1 MSGGKYIAYYAT
13 LRHKKICL
21 ASTLNPN
28 VLYKNSSLVGM
39 KLVAKVCTNLLICK
53 EIRKNFQRIFDT
65 YYKACVRVGVPYMIN
80 ERYSDQE
87 LAFQIASQLSQVL
100 PLDMLEGG
108 GGITPF
114 IPSSVKP
121 LVEAYVLNRRWTG
134 LPVYKDTP
142 YNKSDP
148 EWTKAYKSA
157 DQTLVE
163 ISKFINEA
171 TGGDDF
177 KKGAIDINP
186 AKVEYLLSGV
196 LGGYENTVEKL
207 KKMAET
213 AAGQRDFEWR
223 NMLLANRVVT
233 SGDESTEFR
242 KLQNEFYRYKDEAD
256 ETKRLLRKY
265 ENAEN
270 EGVLGM
276 AEKVDF
282 LMNSDEYRRYEIYE
296 EYKDDIDAYREM
308 IQDSNDRYEKKD
320 LERELYG
327 VIKEMLARMKE
338 K

>member
-1 MSGGKYIAYYAT
+1 
-13 LRHKKICL
+13 
-21 ASTLNPN
+21 
-28 VLYKNSSLVGM
+28 M